1 MIVRWLINA
10 AALYLTALLLPGIS
24 LRGIGPT
31 LIAAAILGV
40 VNAVIRPILLLFT
53 LPLNILTLGFFTFVI
68 NALILLLTS
77 AVVPGF
83 AVRDFWSALVG
94 TVLLSVISFAL
105 THLVH

>member
-68 NALILLLTS
+68 NALMLLLTS